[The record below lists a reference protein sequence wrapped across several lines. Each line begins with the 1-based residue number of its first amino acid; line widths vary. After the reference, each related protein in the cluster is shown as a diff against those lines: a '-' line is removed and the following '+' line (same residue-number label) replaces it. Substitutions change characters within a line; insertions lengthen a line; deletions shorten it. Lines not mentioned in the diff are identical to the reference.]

1 MIFPTRRVR
10 RTRKGDFEIKLAE
23 GERDLLARLVPQ
35 LRELLSESPD
45 GPDPSLRRLFPTAYP
60 DDPAR
65 DEEYQR
71 LVHDDLLGRHQA
83 ALDTLEAT
91 VQATRLDE
99 EQLLAWM
106 GAVNDLRLVLG
117 TRLDVS
123 EETDL
128 DLDPGDPDAAALAV
142 YSYLGFLLEHIVAAL
157 SD

>member
-1 MIFPTRRVR
+1 MFGNRRVR
-10 RTRKGDFEIKLAE
+10 RTRKGDFEIRLAD

-35 LRELLSESPD
+35 LRDLLLDAEE

-60 DDPAR
+60 DDRER
-65 DEEYQR
+65 DEEYRR

-91 VQATRLDE
+91 VQATRLEEDE
-99 EQLLAWM
+99 LLAWM

-123 EETDL
+123 EDTDY
-128 DLDPGDPDAAALAV
+128 DVDPADPDAAAIAV